1 VLGTIGALTRQC
13 LSTIAHVDPAV
24 AICRL
29 GIELERWAAD
39 DNRRVKQRTRA
50 DEVYQAICAV
60 LGASVLFIAIMW
72 RFGPNKSQ
80 YGRVMFSIP
89 DPRRNVWHNIITDDA
104 LTLDAITFCRDIMAA
119 ARTWFSTKQND
130 PTVQANISAM
140 VQLRPNGRNRSTDW
154 ERGRL
159 MFKPN

>member
-1 VLGTIGALTRQC
+1 LLTLTRQWRC
-13 LSTIAHVDPAV
+13 
-24 AICRL
+24 CRL

-140 VQLRPNGRNRSTDW
+140 VQLRPNGFPPYIVGLPSSLEGSPTS
-154 ERGRL
+154 RGACSIVIGAAA
-159 MFKPN
+159 